1 MIDVGYFFLK
11 GSTRVLKKSCIDVFN
26 SKAVDVKEPASSVP
40 STIEPLLEVSEEE
53 EEAHEEE
60 KEEKKEAKCVPKT
73 ASVGIQVNLTKSKSS
88 PNLVRKAEAAASSQ
102 KMVELVD
109 LESVGNKRV
118 PRANRDT
125 SSATK

>member
-1 MIDVGYFFLK
+1 MGSFLNK
-11 GSTRVLKKSCIDVFN
+11 VPESPKKSCIDVFN

>member
-1 MIDVGYFFLK
+1 MNKVPE
-11 GSTRVLKKSCIDVFN
+11 SPKKSCIDVFN

-40 STIEPLLEVSEEE
+40 STIEPLLEVSGEE

>member
-1 MIDVGYFFLK
+1 MALICISVK
-11 GSTRVLKKSCIDVFN
+11 ICIDGFN
-26 SKAVDVKEPASSVP
+26 SKGVDVIKEPASSVP

-88 PNLVRKAEAAASSQ
+88 PNLVRKAEAASSQ
-102 KMVELVD
+102 KVVELVD

-125 SSATK
+125 SSATR